1 MKIDLHCHTKKVK
14 SGDKETRNVSAQKFK
29 EVMSSNLIS
38 ICAITNHNQFD
49 LEQYNELTNECSET
63 TAVWPGVELDVDV
76 NGEKGHMLI
85 ICNPDEL
92 QEFDTKIKN
101 IIGTTNVD
109 DFCIDYVELFKEL
122 KALDIIIIAHYLLLK
137 SEGFGDKSISLIK
150 KELDG
155 KIPFLLEPSN
165 LKSVGIMYAHDLDG
179 FIGSDVQDWNKYP
192 SFKIP
197 SLKMPVKDFRTF
209 KLLLKKDHHAIDT
222 FINQK
227 SRETISIQPFI
238 ENGDN
243 SNIDIPIYND
253 VNIIFGG
260 KGTGKSKILEALKDY
275 YQKRDLNSVSYYKA
289 SDNFESYKKMTEFD
303 INDSMF
309 DIFEMDS
316 LKGDFEAIK
325 TWTNETVNST
335 NLFFKGFKSQKA
347 KGKISK
353 FGFFKTQYSFVDN
366 SKQYEDIKL
375 ELESVK
381 NMISNR
387 EKIHIEN
394 YVSLEESSSLDL
406 VLKKLHSS
414 IFNKLKSTWIE
425 NESKKLLQKSI
436 ELMQKIG
443 KIKSGEEA
451 IPSTIGLTKFFS
463 NLLKLY
469 SPISR
474 ISNAFSVTHKEH
486 DTFLGFIPEKGKIYL
501 KEEYYIDPD
510 EKYQYGNIKP
520 KYGKNKMKK
529 TELTSFKKEL
539 LKIKKCLFSKDCSDD
554 LADLNAKYLSKASSL
569 IDCFAYRS
577 YTVRNNNGLS
587 EKCEPSDGEK
597 SMLQIHNS
605 LLNDNKKVFILDEPE
620 LSVGHNYINTVVV
633 PKIKEL
639 AALDKTIIISTHDAN
654 IAVRTL
660 PINSIYREFKK
671 TFVGNLYIDKLVNI
685 DDNSVESWSSKSLDC
700 LEGGIDAFIE
710 RGDSY
715 GV

>member
-14 SGDKETRNVSAQKFK
+14 SGDKETRNVSSQKFK

-38 ICAITNHNQFD
+38 ICAITNHNKFD
-49 LEQYNELTNECSET
+49 LEQYYEFAKECSGVT
-63 TAVWPGVELDVDV
+63 SIWPGVELDVDV

-109 DFCIDYVELFKEL
+109 DFCISYIELFKEL
-122 KALDIIIIAHYLLLK
+122 KTLDIIIIAHYLLMK
-137 SEGFGDKSISLIK
+137 NEGFGDKSISLIK

-155 KIPFLLEPSN
+155 KVPFLLEPSN

-192 SFKIP
+192 STKIP

-209 KLLLKKDHHAIDT
+209 KLLLKKDHQAIDT

-227 SRETISIQPFI
+227 SSEIVSIQPFI
-238 ENGDN
+238 ENEDY
-243 SNIDIPIYND
+243 SNINIPIYND

-260 KGTGKSKILEALKDY
+260 KGTGKSKILEALKNY

-303 INDSMF
+303 MDDSMF
-309 DIFEMDS
+309 DIFEIDS
-316 LKGDFEAIK
+316 LKDDFEAINK
-325 TWTNETVNST
+325 WTNENVIST

-366 SKQYEDIKL
+366 SKQYEDIKH
-375 ELESVK
+375 ELESVN

-406 VLKKLHSS
+406 ILKKLHLS
-414 IFNKLKSTWIE
+414 IFNKLRSIWIE

-443 KIKSGEEA
+443 KIKSGKEA

-474 ISNAFSVTHKEH
+474 ISNAFSMTHKEQ
-486 DTFLGFIPEKGKIYL
+486 DTFLGFIPEKGEIYL

-510 EKYQYGNIKP
+510 EKYQYENIKL

-529 TELTSFKKEL
+529 TELTSFKKDL
-539 LKIKKCLFSKDCSDD
+539 LKIKKCLFSKDCTID
-554 LADLNAKYLSKASSL
+554 LANLNAKYLSKASSL
-569 IDCFAYRS
+569 VDCFAYRS
-577 YTVRNNNGLS
+577 YTVRKYNGLL

-633 PKIKEL
+633 PKIKDL

-671 TFVGNLYIDKLVNI
+671 TFVGNLYLDKLVNI
-685 DDNSVESWSSKSLDC
+685 DDKSVESWSSKSLDC